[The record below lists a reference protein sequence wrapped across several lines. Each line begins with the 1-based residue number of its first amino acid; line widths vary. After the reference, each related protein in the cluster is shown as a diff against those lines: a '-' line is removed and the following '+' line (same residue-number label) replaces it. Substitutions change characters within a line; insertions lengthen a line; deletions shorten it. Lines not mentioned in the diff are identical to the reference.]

1 MSWLEQRQRSTVGW
15 QKNRGKPGPGLRA
28 EDERGT
34 GWEHVG
40 HRRHRRLARRIQARQ
55 LVRAEEERGWTPQP
69 PAVRST
75 DPRFIQRGGGSHE
88 ARSRR
93 DQVLICLLAT
103 LHTGPTPVPRQP
115 RRPLLAQAGAD
126 SGWGG
131 CLWLEH

>member
-34 GWEHVG
+34 GREHVG

-75 DPRFIQRGGGSHE
+75 DPRFVERGPAIYREGGE
-88 ARSRR
+88 QTA
-93 DQVLICLLAT
+93 
-103 LHTGPTPVPRQP
+103 
-115 RRPLLAQAGAD
+115 AGVAVF
-126 SGWGG
+126 G
-131 CLWLEH
+131 CCTNA